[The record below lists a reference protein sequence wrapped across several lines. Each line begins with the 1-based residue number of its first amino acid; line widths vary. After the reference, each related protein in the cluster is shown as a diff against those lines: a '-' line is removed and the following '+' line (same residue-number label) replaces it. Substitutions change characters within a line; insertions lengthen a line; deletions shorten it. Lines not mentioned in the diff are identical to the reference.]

1 MYGQDTIDIEQEI
14 SAKRLE
20 LSKQNTN
27 EIVDAQKDENAQRLE
42 ARKELFAA
50 LEDLGE
56 KEIDNFIERSKR
68 KQSALDD
75 EISQIQSLEDAFRD
89 SAKNQNAIASESL
102 ASLEQSKNEKIRQ
115 KKDEANKEA
124 ALEELKAAW
133 SALNSFLDQGDSF
146 VSASAKSLTG
156 LATFKQIL
164 SAIPGFFKGTK
175 NAPEGLAWTDE
186 QGAEIHL
193 DKHGNVKDWGS
204 DGGARLKHL
213 DKGDKILTANESK
226 SVQTQMLNKQLSG
239 AAMLQNVSMQ
249 KGGGTDQALLLEM
262 RKLRQTIND
271 KTEYSL
277 HPILKNGV
285 LVGINEHQKRGNK
298 IENFKTLTRS

>member
-1 MYGQDTIDIEQEI
+1 MFKQIKSTSGLKNIDIVQI
-14 SAKRLE
+14 I
-20 LSKQNTN
+20 N
-27 EIVDAQKDENAQRLE
+27 D
-42 ARKELFAA
+42 
-50 LEDLGE
+50 GE
-56 KEIDNFIERSKR
+56 M
-68 KQSALDD
+68 
-75 EISQIQSLEDAFRD
+75 SLTKAYN
-89 SAKNQNAIASESL
+89 KG
-102 ASLEQSKNEKIRQ
+102 LEQSKNEKIRQ

-204 DGGARLKHL
+204 DGGARLTHL

-226 SVQTQMLNKQLSG
+226 SVQTQILNKQLSG

-285 LVGINEHQKRGNK
+285 LVGINEQQKRGNK